1 MGVTTIVAVQ
11 NGESKPKHKRKR
23 RKRSRTK
30 SLSTQPTT
38 NDDDEPNND
47 AKENES
53 DIHNVKLKSLSI
65 IDKGTHDQQQQ
76 QDEEHEENDHAMNG
90 NVVTDKMNG
99 TDTDENVIVID

>member
-65 IDKGTHDQQQQ
+65 VDKGTPNQQQE
-76 QDEEHEENDHAMNG
+76 DDEHEENDHAMNG
-90 NVVTDKMNG
+90 NGVTDKING
-99 TDTDENVIVID
+99 TDTDDNVIVID